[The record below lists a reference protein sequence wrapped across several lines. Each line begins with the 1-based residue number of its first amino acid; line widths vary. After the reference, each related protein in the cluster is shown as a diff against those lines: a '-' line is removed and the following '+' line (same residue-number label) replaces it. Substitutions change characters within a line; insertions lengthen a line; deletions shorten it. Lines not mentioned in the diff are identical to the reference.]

1 MLLRPLCWMTGH
13 DWRTIKKDNTIWV
26 RECKFC
32 GKVEKIILIAGCI
45 WYKRDRWAKTSMAC
59 RL

>member
-1 MLLRPLCWMTGH
+1 MLLRALCWMTGH

-32 GKVEKIILIAGCI
+32 GKVEKIILI
-45 WYKRDRWAKTSMAC
+45 
-59 RL
+59 

>member
-1 MLLRPLCWMTGH
+1 MGIFDHILSSRNYMLLRALCWMTGH

-32 GKVEKIILIAGCI
+32 GKVERIILI
-45 WYKRDRWAKTSMAC
+45 
-59 RL
+59 

>member
-1 MLLRPLCWMTGH
+1 MLFRPLCWMTGH

-32 GKVEKIILIAGCI
+32 GKIERIILI
-45 WYKRDRWAKTSMAC
+45 
-59 RL
+59 